1 MADEA
6 GHVAELLSR
15 LAGFNARVATF
26 QQSMVRHFE
35 AEMDARLENC
45 PDDVSSE
52 VRRVIAASMSNYPA
66 LCPRDGGHGIHSP
79 PPDLIDAVETPHGWV
94 GRQSPPPSGVFKDE
108 LKDELKDEPHT
119 PHQREKDLAGVFTPG
134 YLPLLGDSHR
144 PQQSSPSSSAPL
156 SPAVSSTTST
166 LVPKPSTLAPEPLP
180 ALSVK
185 EGKQPAKTT
194 PGLPAS
200 ESASASLTPPS
211 RPTLPSPGAPAA
223 ASASLPPP
231 GPPTMP
237 PPIASLTPPGARRS
251 ALRRSSSVSLKG
263 ASPRQVRF
271 SHEGEEVLP
280 TASPPKS
287 TPMSIPY
294 SLRPMSADGQGAEGE
309 FSDDKAGD
317 ELSLWDV
324 EGEEDPVPEKKIT
337 TTQMLQALGRMPEEG
352 SHVKEVP
359 GGEAGAP
366 IGYIVSVDGQART
379 LRAPEPGSDL
389 MAADSTDL
397 TLKKPVGEL
406 FERAKSEELDHDIM
420 LASLKPSSKV
430 FRASHD
436 GSLDLRGV
444 SGSSNIN
451 INPSKTKP
459 SLAYKEEEETSTDD
473 FIEMK
478 RISKSPKSPGYSA
491 RGYSVGNGSG
501 KGTADGNAS
510 PTGAAPGN
518 APLKRTTSKGSLLDR
533 QKTASI
539 DSPIKRTSSLGD
551 LAHLQGQSGPS
562 KPKATGSVD
571 ADPFFGLGDE
581 EDTQCEDKYLPSDDD
596 ADNADDANDEG
607 ANDDDD
613 HDDSDDNDDDANDDL
628 HRMTITGTPRKP
640 ALMPITSP
648 SAALF
653 TGMAGSYGGSSF
665 NLGPTTNAKL
675 YDEIAGMK
683 DVHSFIGSIDGR
695 TGLDSSDAG
704 SCRAAMTKSIG
715 THPKSLT
722 EMLALEEATERRA
735 SEKEEEVK
743 QVEKPEAH

>member
-6 GHVAELLSR
+6 GLVAELLSR

-26 QQSMVRHFE
+26 QQSMVRQFE

-66 LCPRDGGHGIHSP
+66 LCPRDGGQGIQSP
-79 PPDLIDAVETPHGWV
+79 PPDLVDAVETPHGWV

-108 LKDELKDEPHT
+108 PKDELKERPHT

-144 PQQSSPSSSAPL
+144 PQQLSPSSSVPL

-166 LVPKPSTLAPEPLP
+166 LVPEPSTLAPEPLP

-185 EGKQPAKTT
+185 EGKQPARTT
-194 PGLPAS
+194 PVLPAS
-200 ESASASLTPPS
+200 EPASTSLTPAS
-211 RPTLPSPGAPAA
+211 RPTLPSPGASAA
-223 ASASLPPP
+223 GSASLPPS

-237 PPIASLTPPGARRS
+237 PPMASLTSPGARRS

-287 TPMSIPY
+287 TPMSIPH
-294 SLRPMSADGQGAEGE
+294 SLRPMSVDGQGAEGE
-309 FSDDKAGD
+309 FSDDQTGD
-317 ELSLWDV
+317 GLSLWDV
-324 EGEEDPVPEKKIT
+324 EGEEDPVPGKKIT

-366 IGYIVSVDGQART
+366 IGYIVSVDGHALT

-397 TLKKPVGEL
+397 TLKKPIGEL
-406 FERAKSEELDHDIM
+406 FERAKSEELDHEIM

-430 FRASHD
+430 FKAGHD
-436 GSLDLRGV
+436 GSLDLQGA
-444 SGSSNIN
+444 SGSSNVN
-451 INPSKTKP
+451 IKPSNTKP
-459 SLAYKEEEETSTDD
+459 SHKEEEETSTDD

-478 RISKSPKSPGYSA
+478 IVSKSPKSPGYFA

-501 KGTADGNAS
+501 NGTADGNAS
-510 PTGAAPGN
+510 PTGPAPGN
-518 APLKRTTSKGSLLDR
+518 APLKRTTSKGSLLDPR
-533 QKTASI
+533 KTASI
-539 DSPIKRTSSLGD
+539 DITIRRTSSLGN
-551 LAHLQGQSGPS
+551 LAHLQGQSGPG
-562 KPKATGSVD
+562 KPKATGSED

-607 ANDDDD
+607 ANDDDAN
-613 HDDSDDNDDDANDDL
+613 DDSDDNDDDANDDS
-628 HRMTITGTPRKP
+628 HRMKITGTARKP

-653 TGMAGSYGGSSF
+653 SAVAGSYGGSSF
-665 NLGPTTNAKL
+665 NLAPTTNAKL

-722 EMLALEEATERRA
+722 ERLALEEATERRE
-735 SEKEEEVK
+735 SEKEEEAK
-743 QVEKPEAH
+743 QVDRPEAH